1 MLKQTHIAQARLT
14 PQSLLAVLLGQ
25 QLNQM
30 VHVYSLDLAIRQAQP
45 IQSRLQAIL
54 LELAMRLSL
63 RTAQPGQQ
71 LNQMVHVYSLDLA
84 SLQVRLIQ
92 SRHRAILQDLPIQS
106 RLQAILLEQAMQVR
120 L

>member
-1 MLKQTHIAQARLT
+1 MLKQRHIAQARLT
-14 PQSLLAVLLGQ
+14 QSLLVVLPVQ

-30 VHVYSLDLAIRQAQP
+30 VHVYSLDLAIRQVQP

-71 LNQMVHVYSLDLA
+71 LNQMVHVYSLGLA
-84 SLQVRLIQ
+84 FLQVRLIQ
-92 SRHRAILQDLPIQS
+92 SRHRAILQGLPIQS
-106 RLQAILLEQAMQVR
+106 RHQAILLEQAMQVR